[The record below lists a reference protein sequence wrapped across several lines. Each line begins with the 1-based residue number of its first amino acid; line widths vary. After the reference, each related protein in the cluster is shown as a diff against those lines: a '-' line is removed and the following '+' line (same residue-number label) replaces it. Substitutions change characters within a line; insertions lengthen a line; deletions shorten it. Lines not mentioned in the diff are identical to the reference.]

1 MSKNKN
7 NPILGE
13 IEHLPDNYGIGGFIP
28 SEFKLDDEIRKSNPL
43 VSYKDDVD
51 EVEETNIHAK
61 ADMQLE
67 HDFDKARGNLKDVL
81 DNTSTILT
89 DAIVLAQSSDSPRA
103 FEVVASLMKTIADV
117 NRDLLKLHEQ
127 REDIKGKRNGG
138 QPAAPV
144 QNTQNN
150 YFHGS
155 PAELNR
161 MLQKDQS

>member
-1 MSKNKN
+1 MSKN

-89 DAIVLAQSSDSPRA
+89 DAIVLAQSSDWLFIITNGTMVDYAKKRIKDHIGRFTKLYYQIKEDSIDEL
-103 FEVVASLMKTIADV
+103 FIKDIMKKDCIFP
-117 NRDLLKLHEQ
+117 
-127 REDIKGKRNGG
+127 DIDYKI
-138 QPAAPV
+138 
-144 QNTQNN
+144 
-150 YFHGS
+150 YS
-155 PAELNR
+155 
-161 MLQKDQS
+161 